1 MPGAKLQLRAVETGF
16 RNRLFHL
23 SVDELN
29 TAHGTFK
36 AKSRGNGQLISNRYY
51 GGTKHVL
58 DSFRVWI
65 NALRKIGQ
73 RRIACPEIL
82 MPAAAC
88 CFTLALWSCGAPD
101 FLS

>member
-1 MPGAKLQLRAVETGF
+1 VNARSQLQLRAVETGC
-16 RNRLFHL
+16 RNRLFRL

-29 TAHGTFK
+29 AAQGTFK

-73 RRIACPEIL
+73 RKIAGPEIL
-82 MPAAAC
+82 MPRQLAAS
-88 CFTLALWSCGAPD
+88 LWRYGAVG
-101 FLS
+101 LRIS